1 MDLDEFFYTYPDQ
14 DDPKIQS
21 KLSNK
26 REFYEVSPVD
36 PLKLEG
42 EEPKTKEGYFYHQEL
57 IKRYMSVYKRM
68 ALLWEPGSGKTRG
81 TLGPTELYRKFRNK
95 TLKYHPSPSSSYF
108 KPVNTHITKCIILV
122 KNKNLKKIFR
132 DTIIEIADDINNKND
147 LKHDGFYQIFTFNQ
161 FYNYMTNLI
170 NFDVFFYL
178 NVKIRK
184 IIRTKKNTKAHI
196 SLLKDIMRVSRENK
210 ISVNKSQISK
220 VLASKDS
227 ADVKKDLILSLL
239 SWGISKKDIK
249 KIIDTFGHV
258 FFSIDEVHNLRPTKP
273 IRLKRKAKKGDH
285 TEETGYSYT
294 KLYRMLEYIFG
305 ILKDILLLLTTATP
319 MTDLVNEISYPMNLL
334 LPRGKKMPTKLSSY
348 AEDPKKTDRLSLNL
362 NITPDQLAKY
372 FNGIISYMRV
382 RYVGIKFIT
391 RGDNLNL
398 DVTEYKVDPKSRNYF
413 NPRITQNIKMK
424 VLERSSGEVEIDG
437 DEVEVDEDEEEV
449 WVDKCPKNY
458 LKSQIIV
465 EKCYMEGLQLDKYN
479 EVDPQSDDDDC
490 GEEGEDVGV
499 EGEDE
504 GVEDEDEVEKKDSL
518 HLNARKVRNFVFPA
532 IEYKEIGTNKV
543 ISLEASYG
551 EKAIQTHLK
560 FKERPYLKMEDGML
574 HFTKYFKEDILD
586 ADRLYQLSSVF
597 DRALELIKEHL
608 EKPGVV
614 YIFFNLVVYG
624 SDLFEALARL
634 KFDFK
639 RYVYNESHQQT
650 DINMGKSLRVAYLT
664 GQGDKGAYI
673 KETLDVVSRPGNWDG
688 RYIKMVIGSSAISE
702 SYSIFNV
709 TKIIQ
714 FAPDWNLQEQA
725 IKRGIRRV
733 GYEALKKNIDGDV
746 EVTKHFLCALL
757 PVKREDGGDVSQVD
771 SYTVDHGRYRLS
783 QIKDYQIQAMRR
795 NIKRNAV
802 FAPITADYNIDPES
816 EDWSP
821 ENSYGPKHYL
831 PQDTSPITREDEST
845 YILLYSDLYRDQVKN
860 IIIDTLG
867 KTSIAKIETVLPL
880 VNKVTKSEKLSI
892 LLLTK
897 MMGKVLIYDRYG
909 FPKYLKER
917 NGYIY
922 LNNSLEKIE
931 GYYGVYYSTHL
942 NLSYKRSLYNYFD
955 PRLRKTIAH
964 EINGLK
970 QGEFI
975 PRFNSSKVYDRII
988 MFEYVLSKYARMG
1001 ANKLRKEEKDLLEN
1015 TLSEYYIQ
1023 LKKPIGIISETRNR
1037 MYDFSHKGQRPRVG
1051 YWHLDGEGKDWEK
1064 ISKTNDPVG
1073 KTVYVHYALILL
1085 ASAPEASSGLSR
1097 FTNRLRILEYPYKEW
1112 KTISA
1117 ESKPEEQE
1125 AYSYILQDK
1134 LNKWRCNFLKKITG
1148 PNRKV
1153 SFLKD
1158 KYVKGKV
1165 KSLSPLY
1172 LTKNPLNDKIRLMG
1186 PKWFRNLYYD
1196 SGRKKVEAERKER
1209 EKATKKTK
1217 KLSNQPEEETE
1228 SVEDVCKER
1237 VNDKREKG
1245 TGREF
1250 KFTIPVITRI
1260 YKYFYPNSQANIT
1273 SKSAL
1278 EKEIILKMESL
1289 GLHTW
1294 MHN

>member
-1 MDLDEFFYTYPDQ
+1 
-14 DDPKIQS
+14 
-21 KLSNK
+21 
-26 REFYEVSPVD
+26 
-36 PLKLEG
+36 
-42 EEPKTKEGYFYHQEL
+42 
-57 IKRYMSVYKRM
+57 M
-68 ALLWEPGSGKTRG
+68 ALLWEPGAGKTRG

-108 KPVNTHITKCIILV
+108 KPVNTHITGCIILV

-161 FYNYMTNLI
+161 FYNYITNLV
-170 NFDVFFYL
+170 NFDVFFNL
-178 NVKIRK
+178 NIKIRK
-184 IIRTKKNTKAHI
+184 IIRTKRNTKAHL
-196 SLLKDIMRVSRENK
+196 SLLGDIIRISKENK

-220 VLASKDS
+220 VLASKAS
-227 ADVKKDLILSLL
+227 VEEKKDRILSLL
-239 SWGISKKDIK
+239 SWGISKKDLN
-249 KIIDTFGHV
+249 KIIDIFGHV
-258 FFSIDEVHNLRPTKP
+258 FFAIDEVHNLRPTKP
-273 IRLKRKAKKGDH
+273 IRLKRKVKKGDRKE
-285 TEETGYSYT
+285 EETGYSYT
-294 KLYRMLEYIFG
+294 KLYRILEYIFDM
-305 ILKDILLLLTTATP
+305 LKDIMLLLSTATP

-334 LPRGKKMPTKLSSY
+334 LPRGKKMPTKLSAY

-362 NITPDQLAKY
+362 NITPSQLAKY

-391 RGDNLNL
+391 RGDNLNF
-398 DVTEYKVDPKSRNYF
+398 DVTDYGVSPGSKNYF
-413 NPRITQNIKMK
+413 NPRITLDVKVK
-424 VLERSSGEVEIDG
+424 VLERSSDVDT
-437 DEVEVDEDEEEV
+437 DEVDEDEEEI

-465 EKCYMEGLQLDKYN
+465 EKCYMEGLQLDMYN
-479 EVDPQSDDDDC
+479 DVDPQSDDENCIGDGIGD
-490 GEEGEDVGV
+490 GDGIGGEGEDDEGGDEGGGVV
-499 EGEDE
+499 EG
-504 GVEDEDEVEKKDSL
+504 GVVEEEKKDSL

-532 IEYKEIGTNKV
+532 IEYREIGTNKI

-551 EKAIQTHLK
+551 EKAIRTHLK
-560 FKERPYLKMEDGML
+560 FKERPYLKMENGML
-574 HFTKYFKEDILD
+574 HFTKYFKKDILD
-586 ADRLYQLSSVF
+586 ADKLYVLSSVF
-597 DRALELIKEHL
+597 DKALELIKEHL
-608 EKPGVV
+608 KKPGVV
-614 YIFFNLVVYG
+614 YIFFNLVEYG

-650 DINMGKSLRVAYLT
+650 DINMSKSLRVAYLT

-673 KETLDVVSRPGNWDG
+673 KETLDVVSRPENWNG
-688 RYIKMVIGSSAISE
+688 SYIKMVIGSSAISE

-714 FAPDWNLQEQA
+714 FAPHWNLQEQA

-733 GYEALKKNIDGDV
+733 GYEALKKNIDGIV

-757 PVKREDGGDVSQVD
+757 PIKREDGGDVSEVD

-802 FAPITADYNIDPES
+802 FAPITADYNIDPDS
-816 EDWSP
+816 KDWSP
-821 ENSYGPKHYL
+821 ENSYGPKRYL
-831 PQDTSPITREDEST
+831 PKDTSQITKNDEST

-867 KTSIAKIETVLPL
+867 KTSISKIETILPL
-880 VNKVTKSEKLSI
+880 VNKVTKNEKLSI

-922 LNNSLEKIE
+922 LNDSLEKIE
-931 GYYGVYYSTHL
+931 GYYGVFYSTHL
-942 NLSYKRSLYNYFD
+942 NLSYKRSLYSYFD
-955 PRLRKTIAH
+955 PRLRETIAR
-964 EINGLK
+964 EINNLK
-970 QGEFI
+970 PGEFI

-1001 ANKLRKEEKDLLEN
+1001 ADKLRKEEKDLLEN

-1023 LKKPIGIISETRNR
+1023 LQKPIGIISETRNR

-1073 KTVYVHYALILL
+1073 KMVYVHYALILL

-1097 FTNRLRILEYPYKEW
+1097 FTNRLRILEYPYKKW

-1125 AYSYILQDK
+1125 SYSYILQDK
-1134 LNKWRCNFLKKITG
+1134 LNEWRCDFLKKITG

-1153 SFLKD
+1153 SFLSD
-1158 KYVKGKV
+1158 RYVKGKV

-1196 SGRKKVEAERKER
+1196 SGRKKVEAERKEK
-1209 EKATKKTK
+1209 EKGK
-1217 KLSNQPEEETE
+1217 KLSNKNKEPEKETK
-1228 SVEDVCKER
+1228 SVKDVDVCEER

-1260 YKYFYPNSQANIT
+1260 YKYFYPNSQAKIT

-1278 EKEIILKMESL
+1278 EKEIIIKMESL